1 MTIENEQAPEQAQEK
16 KELTAEEMKQIS
28 NVRVLQAYQV
38 NVALVDQLTL
48 QMSSRQI
55 ARVMRSLMRAPFQD
69 AEKFIDRKEK
79 MLFDAGMQIM
89 DAKMLLMMEQS
100 GEIAKELEA
109 TRKVALE
116 LELKEKGE

>member
-1 MTIENEQAPEQAQEK
+1 MTIEQEQAPEQVQES

-28 NVRVLQAYQV
+28 NVRVLQAYQM

-48 QMSSRQI
+48 QMSSRQT

-69 AEKFIDRKEK
+69 AEKFIDRKEQ
-79 MLFDAGMQIM
+79 MLFAAGMQIM
-89 DAKMLLMMEQS
+89 DAKVLLMMEQS
-100 GEIAKELEA
+100 GDIAKELEA
-109 TRKVALE
+109 TRKAALE